1 MRLHKKIKKIVQRTT
16 GLYILEE
23 LPHGVEISHDIAQR
37 LPHHRVEVVF
47 DVGANIGQSAK
58 RYSKYF
64 PGAIIYSFEPVP
76 AVFARM
82 QERVRRFDRIRCFN
96 VGLGASAGKVA
107 MAVDERSTM
116 SQMVGADAT
125 GERVLVDVTTLD
137 EFCAV
142 QAVERIDILKIDT
155 EGLDLDVLR
164 GARQLLAEQRIGIVE
179 VEAGMHGGNTRH
191 VPFEVLKAYLEA
203 SGYSL
208 FGIYEQISEWPTGE
222 PHLRRTNPAFV
233 SQRLI
238 ERNRGAGDPTL
249 TGGDRLTTAAG

>member
-1 MRLHKKIKKIVQRTT
+1 
-16 GLYILEE
+16 
-23 LPHGVEISHDIAQR
+23 
-37 LPHHRVEVVF
+37 
-47 DVGANIGQSAK
+47 
-58 RYSKYF
+58 
-64 PGAIIYSFEPVP
+64 
-76 AVFARM
+76 
-82 QERVRRFDRIRCFN
+82 
-96 VGLGASAGKVA
+96 

-203 SGYSL
+203 
-208 FGIYEQISEWPTGE
+208 
-222 PHLRRTNPAFV
+222 NPAFV